1 MVGRLPVTVGLE
13 SLGKESLIKVLTEP
27 RNSIIKQYQHLFKI
41 DNVDLEFT
49 EDALEAAAEQA
60 LDHQTGARCLRYVI
74 ENTLLDV
81 MYDLPSL
88 DQAVRCTVSRGAI
101 EGKFPP
107 GLFGMRGEKVSL
119 PLQPIK
125 KSA

>member
-1 MVGRLPVTVGLE
+1 M
-13 SLGKESLIKVLTEP
+13 
-27 RNSIIKQYQHLFKI
+27 
-41 DNVDLEFT
+41 EFT
-49 EDALEAAAEQA
+49 EDALEAAAERA

-74 ENTLLDV
+74 EDTLLDV

-88 DQAVRCTVSRGAI
+88 DQAVRCIVSRDAI
-101 EGKFPP
+101 EGKSPP
-107 GLFGMRGEKVSL
+107 ELFGIRGDRVNL